1 MPPSGLP
8 VTTPVSIVAE
18 ITIAIATPAIDEIV
32 VSLAPVASED
42 VRESRTTIGSSS
54 IPTTVTCV
62 VTVNK
67 LFALLIEM

>member
-1 MPPSGLP
+1 MPASGLP
-8 VTTPVSIVAE
+8 VTTPVSIVAV
-18 ITIAIATPAIDEIV
+18 ITIAIATSATDEIPV
-32 VSLAPVASED
+32 ALAPVTSEN
-42 VRESRTTIGSSS
+42 VSESRMTIGATS